1 MSRTMSDETF
11 SGETVGPVATVA
23 RDKPERKRPPR
34 RRSFMRDIARSPAFV
49 QIVGGAVY
57 RLLRFVRATQRP
69 VPGSSE
75 SARILREQHPA
86 IVGLWHGQH
95 LLAPFFRPTDLP
107 YAALLSRST
116 DAAINAAVVERFGIA
131 TVRGSGGRSTTKGK
145 RARKKGGAR
154 ALVAMRRL
162 LASQTGICMIADV
175 PKGTPRESG
184 QGIVTLAKISGRP
197 IIPSAAVTSRH
208 HIVESAWDRTR
219 IPLPFGR
226 IAVVMGEAIHV
237 PPDAD
242 DALLEEKRREVT
254 QAIETANREAERLV
268 AAQAGRSR

>member
-1 MSRTMSDETF
+1 MSRIMSDETF
-11 SGETVGPVATVA
+11 SGEPVRPVASRA
-23 RDKPERKRPPR
+23 HDKPKRKPR
-34 RRSFMRDIARSPAFV
+34 SRWRIMLRDIARSPAFV
-49 QIVGGAVY
+49 SFLGNVVY
-57 RLLRFVRATQRP
+57 RLLRFVRATQRR

-75 SARILREQHPA
+75 SVRILHEEHPA

-95 LLAPFFRPTDLP
+95 LLAPFFRPSDLP
-107 YAALLSRST
+107 YAALLSRSG
-116 DAAINAAVVERFGIA
+116 DAAINAAVVERFGIS
-131 TVRGSGGRSTTKGK
+131 TVRGSGGREMSGA
-145 RARKKGGAR
+145 RARNKGGAR

-162 LASQTGICMIADV
+162 LADQTGICMIADV

-237 PPDAD
+237 PADAD
-242 DALLEEKRREVT
+242 EALLEEKRREVT
-254 QAIETANREAERLV
+254 RAIETANREAERLV
-268 AAQAGRSR
+268 ERQAGRSR